1 MKISNSMTFPSGVS
15 LHFTK
20 YKANDVGV
28 NGLQRHNERVPGQ
41 KHSNENID
49 DSRTDRNIILVSNNQ
64 KLNKRV
70 ADKIDKKRANGLKGV
85 RKDAVRM
92 VEGTVQ
98 LSGQI
103 SERSEAEQIE
113 VLKDSFEWFE
123 ETFGKDNIVSAVIH
137 LDESTPHLHVDFV
150 PFTKENKLSAKQVL
164 SKEKLRGYQKS
175 SLEFLQSRHV
185 SLNFQRGSNEFNGLK
200 QKDFEKVQLL
210 IKDAEDKQD
219 ERENRLDNREEALEL
234 KKERINVFAEELVQ
248 KTKDIENEKLLLDQR
263 EKNLL
268 RSEEKQKSNVKS
280 FRESVD
286 ALNHE
291 MEVLNRREVSLEARE
306 RRLETR
312 ELEVNEKDRLSDK
325 KLLEAKVIRNK
336 ADELFEQVNAIKK
349 NLADRWQMILDM
361 VRAGELKA
369 KKVED
374 LAEKYDPFSED
385 DIGNF
390 SEDVLQLSRKQK
402 SRQMGL

>member
-103 SERSEAEQIE
+103 LERSEAEQIE

-175 SLEFLQSRHV
+175 SLEFLQNHHV

-349 NLADRWQMILDM
+349 SLADRWQMILDM